1 MSKIEAQAEE
11 DVKVM
16 KKNLKLDKEQEEWV
30 FGFLVRVRAESKL
43 AGMQLALGM
52 LEEKDENGTVTG

>member
-1 MSKIEAQAEE
+1 MKKIAQQAEE
-11 DVKVM
+11 DAQRVKEVIG
-16 KKNLKLDKEQEEWV
+16 LDSEQTKWMQD
-30 FGFLVRVRAESKL
+30 FLTQVRAESKL